1 MARRYKTAQDILN
14 MSDPQLKRLYS
25 WRSYEARKKLQRL
38 EQKYGPESQIVRDHR
53 ERFKPLKER
62 GDLSHR
68 QLAQAIA
75 LTYDFGRSKTG
86 QTYENLADRLHDT
99 YGFKTI
105 TSENLEASL
114 EFLDDA
120 RARGIAALY
129 PSQGAVLAA
138 ASRAVNQGLS
148 LEEWRANVDD
158 WIKRGKE
165 RAEKGKDPVKPR
177 LQKKYRTGS
186 SDAYNK
192 RK

>member
-1 MARRYKTAQDILN
+1 MARRYKTAQDLMN
-14 MSDPQLKRLYS
+14 MSDSQLKRLYS

-38 EQKYGPESQIVRDHR
+38 EQKYGPDSQIVRDQKN
-53 ERFKPLKER
+53 RFKPLKEM

-68 QLAQAIA
+68 QLAQAA
-75 LTYDFGRSKTG
+75 ARTYDFGSSKTG
-86 QTYENLADRLHDT
+86 QTIENLAERLRDN

-105 TSENLEASL
+105 TDKNLEASL

-120 RARGIAALY
+120 RARGIASLY
-129 PSQGAVLAA
+129 PSQGAILAA

-148 LEEWRANVDD
+148 LEEWQKNVDD
-158 WIKRGKE
+158 WITRGEARQK
-165 RAEKGKDPVKPR
+165 KGKGPVKPR

-186 SDAYNK
+186 SDAYSK